1 MKGVKRSSQDKK
13 GNGIIFIS
21 SIIAL
26 FVISIIGFNYDS
38 FSGMTAG
45 AIKFG
50 KASIEVNPKFI
61 DAGDEIT
68 ITVNPGRGCVNR
80 AIGIYDE
87 SELRRATTQYRGGT
101 QIKVC
106 EPFTARYTTS
116 TSWKP
121 GDDGSGVFFVKAFDY
136 GTEKFIGA
144 AFTIR
149 GD

>member
-1 MKGVKRSSQDKK
+1 MRGEKRNSKK
-13 GNGIIFIS
+13 GNGVIFIS
-21 SIIAL
+21 AIIAL

-38 FSGMTAG
+38 FGDLTAG

-50 KASIEVNPKFI
+50 KTSIAVNPKFI

-68 ITVNPGRGCVNR
+68 IIINPGRGCVNR

-87 SELRRATTQYRGGT
+87 SNLRRATTQYRGGT

-106 EPFTARYTTS
+106 EPFTARYKTS

-121 GDDGSGVFFVKAFDY
+121 GDGESGVFFVKTFDY
-136 GTEKFIGA
+136 GTEEFITT